1 MWPGVYSQMLLYTN
15 TKETFSSIHN
25 DLELLMKTLSD
36 MCLKLEVLSITP

>member
-15 TKETFSSIHN
+15 TKEAFSSIHN
-25 DLELLMKTLSD
+25 DLESLMKTLSD